1 MYYIVYIS
9 LLWFQLFY
17 MMDTL
22 FKKENFLDLLKTYT
36 VNKEVLQCTENQLP
50 FVLNLLE
57 EIKRGGG
64 VWCAGRAPSPR
75 PLA

>member
-22 FKKENFLDLLKTYT
+22 FKKENFLDLLNTYT

-64 VWCAGRAPSPR
+64 VW
-75 PLA
+75 